1 MGVRLWIRLSVI
13 TLVLLS
19 LSAGTVLADQSRPGR
34 LVTLDNKEIVFDS
47 IKNRDMVK
55 GWWNGSAI
63 SVPLDT
69 VSEMTF
75 FEAPKVDYSI
85 IGNNIK
91 TGIVGLTRRADGK
104 KFVLNDAFLPSD
116 CNCSYLTYT
125 YRNPFTGEVLQ
136 ANAAIDGLQKIIF
149 EDGVR

>member
-1 MGVRLWIRLSVI
+1 MGFRLWMRLPAV
-13 TLVLLS
+13 TLVLLL
-19 LSAGTVLADQSRPGR
+19 LSAGIALAEQSRPGR
-34 LVTLDNKEIVFDS
+34 LITLDNKEIVFDS
-47 IKNRDMVK
+47 IRNRDLVK

-69 VSEMTF
+69 ISEISF

-91 TGIVGLTRRADGK
+91 TGIIGLTRRADGK

-136 ANAAIDGLQKIIF
+136 ANAAIDGLQKILF

>member
-1 MGVRLWIRLSVI
+1 MGFRLSVRLI
-13 TLVLLS
+13 VIPLLLIAILAVTAS
-19 LSAGTVLADQSRPGR
+19 ADQNRPGR
-34 LVTLDNKEIVFDS
+34 LITLDNKEIVFDG
-47 IKNRDMVK
+47 IQDRDIVK
-55 GWWNGSAI
+55 GWWNGSALT
-63 SVPLDT
+63 VPVET
-69 VSEMTF
+69 VSEITF

-85 IGNNIK
+85 IGNDIK
-91 TGIVGLTRRADGK
+91 TGIMGLTRRSDGK
-104 KFVLNDAFLPSD
+104 KFVLQDAFIPSD

>member
-1 MGVRLWIRLSVI
+1 MGVRLWMRLSAI
-13 TLVLLS
+13 TLLFLA
-19 LSAGTVLADQSRPGR
+19 LQTGAVLADQSRPGR
-34 LVTLDNKEIVFDS
+34 LISLDNKEIVFDS
-47 IKNRDMVK
+47 LKNRDLIK

-69 VSEMTF
+69 VSEITF

-85 IGNNIK
+85 IGNSIK
-91 TGIVGLTRRADGK
+91 TGIIGLTRRADGK

>member
-1 MGVRLWIRLSVI
+1 MGVRLWMRLFAI
-13 TLVLLS
+13 TVLLLS
-19 LSAGTVLADQSRPGR
+19 FSAGIVFAEQSRPGR
-34 LVTLDNKEIVFDS
+34 LITLDNKEIVFES
-47 IKNRDMVK
+47 IKNRDTVK

-63 SVPLDT
+63 AVPVDT
-69 VSEMTF
+69 VSEITL

-91 TGIVGLTRRADGK
+91 TGLVGLTRRSDGK

-136 ANAAIDGLQKIIF
+136 ANAAIDGLQQIIF
-149 EDGVR
+149 DDGVR

>member
-1 MGVRLWIRLSVI
+1 MGFRLRLVAI
-13 TLVLLS
+13 TLLMLS
-19 LSAGTVLADQSRPGR
+19 LSAGAVLAEQSRPGR
-34 LVTLDNKEIVFDS
+34 LVTLDNKEIVFDG
-47 IKNRDMVK
+47 IKNRDTVK

-63 SVPLDT
+63 NVPLET
-69 VSEMTF
+69 VSEITLF
-75 FEAPKVDYSI
+75 DAPKVDYSI

-91 TGIVGLTRRADGK
+91 TGVIGLTRRSDGK

-125 YRNPFTGEVLQ
+125 YLNPFTGEVMQ
-136 ANAAIDGLQKIIF
+136 ANAALDGLQQIIF

>member
-1 MGVRLWIRLSVI
+1 MGVRLWMRLSAI
-13 TLVLLS
+13 TLLL
-19 LSAGTVLADQSRPGR
+19 LALQTGVVLADQTRPGR
-34 LVTLDNKEIVFDS
+34 LITLDNKEIVFDS
-47 IKNRDMVK
+47 LKNRDLIK

-63 SVPLDT
+63 SVPLNT

-91 TGIVGLTRRADGK
+91 TGIIGLTRRADGK

-125 YRNPFTGEVLQ
+125 YRNPFTGEILQ

>member
-1 MGVRLWIRLSVI
+1 MGVRLWMRLFAI
-13 TLVLLS
+13 TVLL
-19 LSAGTVLADQSRPGR
+19 LMFQAGAAFAEQSRPGR
-34 LVTLDNKEIVFDS
+34 LITLDNKEIVFDS
-47 IKNRDMVK
+47 IKNRDLVK

-69 VSEMTF
+69 VSEITF

-91 TGIVGLTRRADGK
+91 TGIIGLTRRTDGK

-136 ANAAIDGLQKIIF
+136 ANAAIDGLQKILF

>member
-1 MGVRLWIRLSVI
+1 MGVRLWMRLFTI
-13 TLVLLS
+13 TLLLLS
-19 LSAGTVLADQSRPGR
+19 LQAGAALAEQPRPGH

-63 SVPLDT
+63 SVPIDT
-69 VSEMTF
+69 VSEITF

-91 TGIVGLTRRADGK
+91 TGIIGLTRRADGK

-136 ANAAIDGLQKIIF
+136 ANAALDGLQKIIF

>member
-1 MGVRLWIRLSVI
+1 MGFRLRLVAI
-13 TLVLLS
+13 TLLMLS
-19 LSAGTVLADQSRPGR
+19 LSTGVVLAEQSRPGR

-47 IKNRDMVK
+47 IKNRDTVK

-63 SVPLDT
+63 NVPLET
-69 VSEMTF
+69 VSEITLF
-75 FEAPKVDYSI
+75 DAPKVDYSI

-91 TGIVGLTRRADGK
+91 TGVIGLTRRSDGK

-125 YRNPFTGEVLQ
+125 YRNPFTGEVMQ
-136 ANAAIDGLQKIIF
+136 ANAALDGLQQIIF

>member
-1 MGVRLWIRLSVI
+1 MGFRLWMRLPAV
-13 TLVLLS
+13 TLVLLL
-19 LSAGTVLADQSRPGR
+19 LSAGIALAEQSRPGR
-34 LVTLDNKEIVFDS
+34 LITLDNKEIVFDS
-47 IKNRDMVK
+47 LKNRDLIK

-91 TGIVGLTRRADGK
+91 TGIIGLTRRADGK

-136 ANAAIDGLQKIIF
+136 ANAAIDGLQKISF

>member
-1 MGVRLWIRLSVI
+1 MGFRLWMRLPAV
-13 TLVLLS
+13 TLVLLL
-19 LSAGTVLADQSRPGR
+19 LSAGIALAEQSRPGR
-34 LVTLDNKEIVFDS
+34 LITLDNKEIVFDS
-47 IKNRDMVK
+47 IRNRDLVK

-63 SVPLDT
+63 SVPLET
-69 VSEMTF
+69 VSEISF

-91 TGIVGLTRRADGK
+91 TGIIGLTRRADGK

-136 ANAAIDGLQKIIF
+136 ANAAIDGLQKILF

>member
-1 MGVRLWIRLSVI
+1 MGFRLWMRLSAI
-13 TLVLLS
+13 TLMLLS
-19 LSAGTVLADQSRPGR
+19 LSAGSVFAEQPRPGR

-47 IKNRDMVK
+47 IKNRDLVK
-55 GWWNGSAI
+55 GWWNGSAL

-69 VSEMTF
+69 VSEITF

-91 TGIVGLTRRADGK
+91 TGIIGLTRRTDGR

>member
-1 MGVRLWIRLSVI
+1 MRLFAI
-13 TLVLLS
+13 TLLLLVLH
-19 LSAGTVLADQSRPGR
+19 AGAAFAEQSRPGR

-47 IKNRDMVK
+47 IRNRDLVK

-63 SVPLDT
+63 SVPLNT

-91 TGIVGLTRRADGK
+91 TGVIGLTRRADGK

-125 YRNPFTGEVLQ
+125 YQNPFTGEVLQ

>member
-1 MGVRLWIRLSVI
+1 MGFRLWMRLFAI

-19 LSAGTVLADQSRPGR
+19 LSAGIVLAEQARPGS

-47 IKNRDMVK
+47 IKNRDAVK

-69 VSEMTF
+69 VSEITF

>member
-1 MGVRLWIRLSVI
+1 MGFRLWMRLIAV

-19 LSAGTVLADQSRPGR
+19 LSAGIALAEQSRPGR
-34 LVTLDNKEIVFDS
+34 LITLDNKEIVFDS
-47 IKNRDMVK
+47 IRNRDLVK

-63 SVPLDT
+63 SVPLET
-69 VSEMTF
+69 VSEISF

-91 TGIVGLTRRADGK
+91 TGIIGLTRRADGK

-136 ANAAIDGLQKIIF
+136 ANAAIDGLQKILF

>member
-1 MGVRLWIRLSVI
+1 MGVRICMRLI
-13 TLVLLS
+13 AIPLLTILCLATFAS
-19 LSAGTVLADQSRPGR
+19 ADQGRPGR

-47 IKNRDMVK
+47 IMDRDIVK

-63 SVPLDT
+63 SVPVDT
-69 VSEMTF
+69 VTEITF

-85 IGNNIK
+85 IGNDIK
-91 TGIVGLTRRADGK
+91 TGIMGLTRSSDGK
-104 KFVLNDAFLPSD
+104 KFVLHDAFMPAD
-116 CNCSYLTYT
+116 CNCSYITYT
-125 YRNPFTGEVLQ
+125 YRNPFTGESLQ

>member
-1 MGVRLWIRLSVI
+1 MGVRICMRLMTI
-13 TLVLLS
+13 PLLMIMC
-19 LSAGTVLADQSRPGR
+19 LATVASADQDRTGR

-47 IKNRDMVK
+47 ILERDVVK

-69 VSEMTF
+69 VTEITF

-85 IGNNIK
+85 IGNEIK
-91 TGIVGLTRRADGK
+91 TGIMGLTRRADGK
-104 KFVLNDAFLPSD
+104 KFVMHDAFMPAD

-125 YRNPFTGEVLQ
+125 YRNPFTGETLR

>member
-1 MGVRLWIRLSVI
+1 MGVRICMRLVAI
-13 TLVLLS
+13 PLLTI
-19 LSAGTVLADQSRPGR
+19 LCLATFAIADQGRPGR

-47 IKNRDMVK
+47 IRERDIVK

-63 SVPLDT
+63 TVPLET
-69 VSEMTF
+69 VTEIIF

-85 IGNNIK
+85 IGNDIK
-91 TGIVGLTRRADGK
+91 TGIMGLTRRADGK
-104 KFVLNDAFLPSD
+104 KFVLHDAFMPAD

-125 YRNPFTGEVLQ
+125 YRNPFTGETLQ

>member
-1 MGVRLWIRLSVI
+1 MGVRLWMRLFAI
-13 TLVLLS
+13 TLLL
-19 LSAGTVLADQSRPGR
+19 LLQAGMVLAEQSRPGR

-47 IKNRDMVK
+47 LKNRDLVK

-85 IGNNIK
+85 IGNSIK
-91 TGIVGLTRRADGK
+91 TGIIGLTRRSDGK

-136 ANAAIDGLQKIIF
+136 ANAAIDGLQMIIF

>member
-1 MGVRLWIRLSVI
+1 MGFCLRIRLTAI
-13 TLVLLS
+13 ALALLLLS
-19 LSAGTVLADQSRPGR
+19 TGVALAEQARPGR
-34 LVTLDNKEIVFDS
+34 LVTLDNKEIVFDG
-47 IKNRDMVK
+47 ITNRDVVK

-63 SVPLDT
+63 NVPLET
-69 VSEMTF
+69 VSEITL

-85 IGNNIK
+85 IGNSIK
-91 TGIVGLTRRADGK
+91 TGTIGLTRRSDGK
-104 KFVLNDAFLPSD
+104 KFALNDAFLPSD

>member
-1 MGVRLWIRLSVI
+1 MGVRLWMRLFAI
-13 TLVLLS
+13 TVLLLS
-19 LSAGTVLADQSRPGR
+19 FSAGIVFAEQSRPGR
-34 LVTLDNKEIVFDS
+34 LITLDNKEIVFES
-47 IKNRDMVK
+47 IKNRDTVK
-55 GWWNGSAI
+55 GWWNGSSIA
-63 SVPLDT
+63 VPVDT
-69 VSEMTF
+69 VSEITL

-91 TGIVGLTRRADGK
+91 TGLVGLTRRSDGK

-136 ANAAIDGLQKIIF
+136 ANAAIDGLQQIIF
-149 EDGVR
+149 DDGVR

>member
-1 MGVRLWIRLSVI
+1 MGVRLWMRFSAI
-13 TLVLLS
+13 TLLLLS
-19 LSAGTVLADQSRPGR
+19 LQAGTALAEQNRPGH

-47 IKNRDMVK
+47 IKNRTAVK

-63 SVPLDT
+63 TVPLDT
-69 VSEMTF
+69 VSEITF

-91 TGIVGLTRRADGK
+91 TGIVGLTRKADGR

-125 YRNPFTGEVLQ
+125 YRNPFTGELLQ

>member
-1 MGVRLWIRLSVI
+1 MGFHLWMRLSVI

-19 LSAGTVLADQSRPGR
+19 LSAGSVLADQARPGR